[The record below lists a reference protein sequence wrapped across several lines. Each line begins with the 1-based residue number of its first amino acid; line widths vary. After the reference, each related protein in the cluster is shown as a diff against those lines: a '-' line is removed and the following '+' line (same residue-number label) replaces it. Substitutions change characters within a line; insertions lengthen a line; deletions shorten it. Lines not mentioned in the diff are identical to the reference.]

1 MTEQDQPEGTAP
13 SEENEVEAI
22 GPPEETDVSG
32 AAPPDDDAPPDATG
46 ADGQPATESPDAEE
60 LEPATPEEVAETARD
75 FVAGLLAAMGL
86 EAEVETSTEG
96 DSAFVEVNGDE
107 LGILIGRRGQTL
119 DALQELTRTA
129 VQRRLR
135 SRVRLLLDVE
145 GYRARRR
152 ASLAD
157 YARAIAERA
166 KERGTEIEL
175 EPMTAY
181 ERKVVHDAVAEI
193 EGASSFSEGEEPQRK
208 VVVRGE

>member
-1 MTEQDQPEGTAP
+1 MSEQDQPEEMDSIEEGGATPIEEDASP
-13 SEENEVEAI
+13 SDVAAAD
-22 GPPEETDVSG
+22 PP
-32 AAPPDDDAPPDATG
+32 A
-46 ADGQPATESPDAEE
+46 QDAEDQ
-60 LEPATPEEVAETARD
+60 EPATPEEVAETARD
-75 FVAGLLAAMGL
+75 FVAGLLETMGL

>member
-1 MTEQDQPEGTAP
+1 MSEPE
-13 SEENEVEAI
+13 EEVVQ
-22 GPPEETDVSG
+22 GPPEDEAA
-32 AAPPDDDAPPDATG
+32 AAPPVPDAQAG
-46 ADGQPATESPDAEE
+46 DDLEE
-60 LEPATPEEVAETARD
+60 LEPATPEEVATTAKD
-75 FVAGLLAAMGL
+75 FLSGLLEALDL
-86 EAEVETSTEG
+86 EAEL
-96 DSAFVEVNGDE
+96 DSSVDENGAFIDVNGE
-107 LGILIGRRGQTL
+107 ALGVLIGRRGQTL
-119 DALQELTRTA
+119 DALQELARTA

-135 SRVRLLLDVE
+135 SRVRLLVDVE

-181 ERKVVHDAVAEI
+181 ERKIVHDAVAEI
-193 EGASSFSEGEEPQRK
+193 DGASSFSEGDEPNRK